1 MSADAEMEQVSEQPP
16 FPPTEAR
23 PARLRLEELL
33 GRDFTQ
39 QLLGALAPAADQGR
53 RGSSSP

>member
-1 MSADAEMEQVSEQPP
+1 MSAEIEVEQPAERTP
-16 FPPTEAR
+16 FPPEAR

-33 GRDFTQ
+33 GRDFAQ
-39 QLLGALAPAADQGR
+39 RLLGALAPTADQGR